1 MGSGFEKQRE
11 TIEDHGQK
19 QIHAL
24 KNLKPIIQELT
35 IKNMIPDDVLNGEA
49 KNELNK
55 IKEIEKNCR
64 QRKTSLKSK

>member
-1 MGSGFEKQRE
+1 MGRGFERQTE

-19 QIHAL
+19 QIYAL

-35 IKNMIPDDVLNGEA
+35 IKNMIPDNVLNGEA

-55 IKEIEKNCR
+55 IKEKEKNCR
-64 QRKTSLKSK
+64 KRKISL

>member
-1 MGSGFEKQRE
+1 MGRGFEKQTE

-24 KNLKPIIQELT
+24 ENLKPIIQELT

-49 KNELNK
+49 KNEQNE

-64 QRKTSLKSK
+64 QRKTSL